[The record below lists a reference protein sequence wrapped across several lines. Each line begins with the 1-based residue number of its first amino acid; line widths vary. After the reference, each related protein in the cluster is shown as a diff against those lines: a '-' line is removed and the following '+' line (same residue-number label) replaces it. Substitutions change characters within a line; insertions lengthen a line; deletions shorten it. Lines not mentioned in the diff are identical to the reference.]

1 MFLTDVREMKIGD
14 NRMERIKTKDRIL
27 LAALDLFSEKGY
39 DQASIDLIAEAVG
52 IKGPSIYAHY
62 KGKED
67 ILDSLIAMM
76 EQKYD
81 ENFGN
86 SSHLDKIPES
96 LDEFKE
102 DCLRRVGF
110 TMKDPQIQKVRRFC
124 AKEQYRNE
132 KIAALTSKHQLTGNQ
147 EMYALMLEKMMEKK
161 DRTGLKTAV
170 ALILLLLFFFAQGA
184 IVVVTKMRGV
194 G

>member
-1 MFLTDVREMKIGD
+1 
-14 NRMERIKTKDRIL
+14 MERIKTKDRIL

-39 DQASIDLIAEAVG
+39 DQTSIDLVAEAVG

-76 EQKYD
+76 EHKYD

-86 SSHLDKIPES
+86 SSHFDKIPES

-110 TMKDPQIQKVRRFC
+110 TMKDPQIQKG
-124 AKEQYRNE
+124 Q
-132 KIAALTSKHQLTGNQ
+132 KIL
-147 EMYALMLEKMMEKK
+147 Y
-161 DRTGLKTAV
+161 
-170 ALILLLLFFFAQGA
+170 
-184 IVVVTKMRGV
+184 
-194 G
+194 